1 MIALAQPDAEPGR
14 RRWVRV
20 LLWSVGVLAVV
31 VAGTVA
37 WWVLSF
43 PDADAAALAEV
54 GDRQDLEVVALDG
67 VGGVALHP
75 ADGRSDEAVIFY
87 PGAAVPPE
95 AYLPVWAPVVADT
108 GVSVFVPEMPLRLAV
123 LGRSRADA
131 VIEANPEVATWWL
144 GGHSL
149 GGAMAGSYAGAQP
162 PDELRGLILWGAYVT
177 EGADLRAR
185 DDLTV
190 LSVSGSRDG
199 LSTPQDIAERREL
212 LPADARMEE
221 LAGVNHAQFGRYGP
235 QSGDGTPT
243 VTDDR
248 ATRLIADAVS
258 ALLVGE
264 D

>member
-1 MIALAQPDAEPGR
+1 MAQQDGPPHQ

-20 LLWSVGVLAVV
+20 LLWVVAGLGVV
-31 VAGTVA
+31 VAATVV
-37 WWVLSF
+37 WWVLGF

-54 GDRQDLEVVALDG
+54 ESRQDLEVAELDG

-75 ADGRSDEAVIFY
+75 AGDRSETAVVFY

-95 AYLPVWAPVVADT
+95 AYLAVWAPVVAET
-108 GVSVFVPEMPLRLAV
+108 GVSVFIPEMPLRLAV

-131 VIEANPEVATWWL
+131 VIEANDQVATWWV

-149 GGAMAGSYAGAQP
+149 GGAMAWSYAGLQQP
-162 PDELRGLILWGAYVT
+162 GDLAGLILWGAYVT
-177 EGADLRAR
+177 EGADLQRR
-185 DDLTV
+185 DDLAV

-199 LSTPQDIAERREL
+199 LSTPQDMDERRGL
-212 LPADARMEE
+212 LPDDARMVE
-221 LAGVNHAQFGRYGP
+221 LEGVNHAQFGRYGP

-248 ATRLIADAVS
+248 ATRLIADVVS
-258 ALLVGE
+258 AQLLDGQ
-264 D
+264 

>member
-1 MIALAQPDAEPGR
+1 MADRDAAPRR
-14 RRWVRV
+14 RRWIRV
-20 LLWSVGVLAVV
+20 VLWLVVGLLGSAA
-31 VAGTVA
+31 AGIA
-37 WWVLSF
+37 WWVSSF
-43 PDADAAALAEV
+43 PDAETVAVAEV
-54 GDRQDLEVVALDG
+54 TSRPDLEVAGLDG
-67 VGGVALHP
+67 VRGVALHP
-75 ADGRSDEAVIFY
+75 SGNRGDVAVVFY

-95 AYLPVWAPVVADT
+95 AYLPVWAPIVAET
-108 GVSVFVPEMPLRLAV
+108 GVSVFIPAMPLRLSV

-131 VIEANPEVATWWL
+131 IIEANGQVTAWWV

-149 GGAMAGSYAGAQP
+149 GGAMAGSYAGLQQP
-162 PDELRGLILWGAYVT
+162 GDLRGLILWAAYVT
-177 EGADLRAR
+177 EGAHLQDR

-199 LSTPQDIAERREL
+199 LTTPGDIDERRDL
-212 LPADARMEE
+212 LPDDARMVE

-248 ATRLIADAVS
+248 ATRLIAEAVN
-258 ALLVGE
+258 ALFTDG